1 MKITLPHLPEV
12 TIFVILLG
20 QCFMVG
26 CDEQDRRAELSAMNV
41 QGEANLEY
49 LDKPG
54 LFGAKGVQLSLE
66 NFSLAEGIDKTYVL
80 RNIPATKQPYRLLFL
95 PDTRLGND
103 LSSNLQMTTTLED
116 SSGKLY
122 WNVEV
127 PLSQWRTSETGGRIE
142 HFYMLPAGTGVSECA
157 FVPSPNTEYRLHV
170 KCKASNADLTETA
183 TNRNVR
189 FCLRA
194 GGYK

>member
-20 QCFMVG
+20 QCFIVG
-26 CDEQDRRAELSAMNV
+26 CDEQDRRAELSETNV
-41 QGEANLEY
+41 HGEANLEY

-54 LFGAKGVQLSLE
+54 LFGSKGVQLSLE

-95 PDTRLGND
+95 SDTRLGNG
-103 LSSNLQMTTTLED
+103 LSSNLQITTTLED

-122 WNVEV
+122 WSVVSVRRNTSTDIATAEASC
-127 PLSQWRTSETGGRIE
+127 LAKGRTGHGTGKGGGR
-142 HFYMLPAGTGVSECA
+142 ARSA
-157 FVPSPNTEYRLHV
+157 
-170 KCKASNADLTETA
+170 A
-183 TNRNVR
+183 
-189 FCLRA
+189 
-194 GGYK
+194 